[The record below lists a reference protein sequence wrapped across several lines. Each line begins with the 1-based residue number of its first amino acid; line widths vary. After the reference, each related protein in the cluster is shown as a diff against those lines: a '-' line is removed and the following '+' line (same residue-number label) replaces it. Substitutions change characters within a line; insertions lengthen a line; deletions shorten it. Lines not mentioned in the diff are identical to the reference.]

1 MGVLE
6 EEIGGLA
13 FHRFLVQN
21 FALPPISCSF
31 LAPSRIDDPDLS
43 WIIFFFSRRRFQGA
57 AFFVSYSSGLQS
69 RVYTALH

>member
-31 LAPSRIDDPDLS
+31 LAPSRIVTIPTY
-43 WIIFFFSRRRFQGA
+43 RG
-57 AFFVSYSSGLQS
+57 
-69 RVYTALH
+69 